1 MAQEEKLMKRMAAIV
16 LGVLL
21 ATLPALAATQAK
33 PDAAKA
39 DQKKSA
45 KSGNFMGT
53 VSSVSNTSL
62 SVKGS
67 SGEQTFTI
75 GEKTKVVGAK
85 MGRKAEAMKKAGEK
99 TVITE
104 FVETGDTV
112 SVRFMDDGAAKTA
125 SEVRVTKK
133 AKVS

>member
-1 MAQEEKLMKRMAAIV
+1 MKRMAAIA
-16 LGVLL
+16 LGMLL

-33 PDAAKA
+33 PDAAKV
-39 DQKKSA
+39 DQKQTA
-45 KSGNFMGT
+45 KSGNFSGT
-53 VSSVSNTSL
+53 VSSVTNTSL
-62 SVKGS
+62 TVKGT
-67 SGEQTFTI
+67 SGEEMFTI
-75 GEKTKVVGAK
+75 GEKTKVIGSK

-104 FVETGDTV
+104 FVESGDTV
-112 SVRFMDDGAAKTA
+112 SVRFMDDGTAKIA